1 MFNWKPKL
9 TCIKIFLF
17 LATGS
22 IILKP
27 CFSTKMTQTKAVM
40 DPLADIESDPEFA
53 DRFVRVQ
60 NTVREA
66 VIMVGSIT
74 PQQKM
79 QLSLRDIRATEIQLG
94 ALQQQGDL
102 TVEETAMQRA
112 LQQRLLVLY
121 IARQRIE
128 LLLCE
133 ERNARLSS
141 MLSVVEASVPVC

>member
-1 MFNWKPKL
+1 
-9 TCIKIFLF
+9 
-17 LATGS
+17 
-22 IILKP
+22 
-27 CFSTKMTQTKAVM
+27 M

-141 MLSVVEASVPVC
+141 MLMDEFENEL

>member
-1 MFNWKPKL
+1 
-9 TCIKIFLF
+9 
-17 LATGS
+17 
-22 IILKP
+22 
-27 CFSTKMTQTKAVM
+27 M

-53 DRFVRVQ
+53 DRFMRVQ

-141 MLSVVEASVPVC
+141 MLMDEFDNEL

>member
-1 MFNWKPKL
+1 
-9 TCIKIFLF
+9 
-17 LATGS
+17 
-22 IILKP
+22 
-27 CFSTKMTQTKAVM
+27 M
-40 DPLADIESDPEFA
+40 DPLGDIESDPEFA
-53 DRFVRVQ
+53 QRYVHVQ

-66 VIMVGSIT
+66 VMVVATIT

-102 TVEETAMQRA
+102 TVEETALQRS

-128 LLLCE
+128 LTLCE
-133 ERNARLSS
+133 ARNARLSS
-141 MLSVVEASVPVC
+141 MLMDNFEPEDNEF